1 MFHHSRL
8 NTEFTWPPLVNFLE
22 PEEPSIYGYGYAP
35 RYISELVANQRNSE
49 QENFHTCT
57 VIDKEKKRNPF
68 NL

>member
-35 RYISELVANQRNSE
+35 RYISELVANQGE
-49 QENFHTCT
+49 LCENITIAFTLS
-57 VIDKEKKRNPF
+57 KKTFTHAP
-68 NL
+68 